1 MAHDQAK
8 SQTDRQAQVES
19 ASAVPPGSCAA
30 RLGRTAS
37 AFRILYV
44 KLKSAATHLAARKDS
59 IPFETCSTKTVS
71 QNRRLETAASKPV
84 ESPKSVSG
92 DWLLTCEIAR
102 NRAIFWVSEESKWE
116 IGLGGWGGR
125 IRTSASLWTCWTTQ
139 GRCPHAHAEARKS
152 AAMVQRR
159 FPI

>member
-102 NRAIFWVSEESKWE
+102 NRAIFWVSQESKWE
-116 IGLGGWGGR
+116 IGLAGCPGG
-125 IRTSASLWTCWTTQ
+125 IRTGL
-139 GRCPHAHAEARKS
+139 
-152 AAMVQRR
+152 RR
-159 FPI
+159 FRTGLLASFA